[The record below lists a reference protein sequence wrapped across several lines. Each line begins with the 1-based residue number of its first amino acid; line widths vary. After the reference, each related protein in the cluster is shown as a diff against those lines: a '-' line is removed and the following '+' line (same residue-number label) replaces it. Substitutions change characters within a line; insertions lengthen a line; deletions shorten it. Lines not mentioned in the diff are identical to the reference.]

1 MQYSRRIASRWRRF
15 TTSIR
20 SRHSRRQLPIQRST
34 WALARGAM
42 SGVKITRAPADLR
55 MLLALAENFLSRSW
69 MTAFSLIPSSSSVP
83 DQVAGLLGHPR
94 IAWIGRA
101 SGQQNAPGG
110 QVHIDKDVKTL
121 EEDGV
126 DAEEVGHHQ
135 GLGLSRQELLPAQLG
150 SATGGWNASPR
161 QHGPNR

>member
-1 MQYSRRIASRWRRF
+1 MQYSRTIASRWRWF

-42 SGVKITRAPADLR
+42 SGVKITRAPADLKT
-55 MLLALAENFLSRSW
+55 LSALAENFLSRSW
-69 MTAFSLIPSSSSVP
+69 MTAFGLIPSSSSV
-83 DQVAGLLGHPR
+83 QARLRAGLLSHPR
-94 IAWIGRA
+94 LIWVGRA

-110 QVHIDKDVKTL
+110 QVHIDKDVEAL

-126 DAEEVGHHQ
+126 DAEEVGHH
-135 GLGLSRQELLPAQLG
+135 
-150 SATGGWNASPR
+150 
-161 QHGPNR
+161 